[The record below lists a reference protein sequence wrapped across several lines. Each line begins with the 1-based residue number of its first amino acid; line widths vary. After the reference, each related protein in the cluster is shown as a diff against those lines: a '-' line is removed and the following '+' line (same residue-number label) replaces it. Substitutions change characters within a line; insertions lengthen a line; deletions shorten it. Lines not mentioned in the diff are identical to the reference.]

1 MTPEE
6 LLKGYLA
13 GMGGLPFALAE
24 GLKQNL
30 QPKDPKGQIDLSQFF
45 KTPEAEKLAIDF
57 FTKGMKPEGAG
68 PETPASVP
76 QAVLPPV
83 PQALP
88 QGSAPLPGGDRD
100 ISASQEQNVF
110 DQKIFDLFDKITSEE
125 YLGRAQQRDLQN
137 YLVQSAVSQQ
147 AAADRTREKTKREIE
162 KQVLQSWQARENA
175 LINRDTQILMGMG
188 RMIGSVYPADA
199 LRSGAQILSTG
210 DIDIPKVL

>member
-13 GMGGLPFALAE
+13 GMGGLPFALSE
-24 GLKQNL
+24 GVRKSLT
-30 QPKDPKGQIDLSQFF
+30 PKEFDLTQFY
-45 KTPEAEKLAIDF
+45 KTPEEAEQKAIDW
-57 FTKGMKPEGAG
+57 FTKDLKPEAGA
-68 PETPASVP
+68 PEAPLPVP
-76 QAVLPPV
+76 QPVPQVLPP
-83 PQALP
+83 
-88 QGSAPLPGGDRD
+88 GSAPLPGGNRD
-100 ISASQEQNVF
+100 ISTSPEQNVF

-137 YLVQSAVSQQ
+137 YLVQSAISQQ

-188 RMIGSVYPADA
+188 RMVGSVYPADA
-199 LRSGAQILSTG
+199 LRSGAQILNTG
-210 DIDIPKVL
+210 DINIPKVL

>member
-13 GMGGLPFALAE
+13 GMGGLPFALSE
-24 GLKQNL
+24 GVRKSLT
-30 QPKDPKGQIDLSQFF
+30 PKELDLTQFYQ
-45 KTPEAEKLAIDF
+45 TPEAEKIAVDF
-57 FTKGMKPEGAG
+57 FTQGMKPEGAG
-68 PETPASVP
+68 AEAPAPVP
-76 QAVLPPV
+76 QPV

-88 QGSAPLPGGDRD
+88 PGSAPLPGGDRN
-100 ISASQEQNVF
+100 ISTSPEQNVF

-175 LINRDTQILMGMG
+175 LINRDTQILLGMG

-199 LRSGAQILSTG
+199 LRSGAQILNTG
-210 DIDIPKVL
+210 DINIPKVL

>member
-24 GLKQNL
+24 GVKQNL
-30 QPKDPKGQIDLSQFF
+30 QPKGQIDLSQFF

-68 PETPASVP
+68 PETPATVP
-76 QAVLPPV
+76 QPVPQPV

-88 QGSAPLPGGDRD
+88 PGVPLPGGDRD
-100 ISASQEQNVF
+100 ISTSPEQNVF

-199 LRSGAQILSTG
+199 LRSGAQILNTG
-210 DIDIPKVL
+210 DINIPKVL

>member
-13 GMGGLPFALAE
+13 GMGGLPFALGEA
-24 GLKQNL
+24 LKQNL
-30 QPKDPKGQIDLSQFF
+30 KPKELDLTQFYQ
-45 KTPEAEKLAIDF
+45 TPEAEKAAVEF
-57 FTKGMKPEGAG
+57 FTQGMKPKRE
-68 PETPASVP
+68 EPAAP
-76 QAVLPPV
+76 APVLPPA
-83 PQALP
+83 PAALP
-88 QGSAPLPGGDRD
+88 PGSAPLPGGAERD
-100 ISASQEQNVF
+100 ISTSQEQNVF

-137 YLVQSAVSQQ
+137 YLVQSAISQQ

-188 RMIGSVYPADA
+188 RMVGSVYPADA
-199 LRSGAQILSTG
+199 LRSGAQILNTG
-210 DIDIPKVL
+210 DINIPKVL

>member
-13 GMGGLPFALAE
+13 GMGGLPFALGDAL
-24 GLKQNL
+24 GKNLKSQKL
-30 QPKDPKGQIDLSQFF
+30 DLTQFYQ
-45 KTPEAEKLAIDF
+45 TPEAEEAAIDF
-57 FTKGMKPEGAG
+57 YTRGMKPER
-68 PETPASVP
+68 EEPAASAP
-76 QAVLPPV
+76 VLPPA
-83 PQALP
+83 PAALP
-88 QGSAPLPGGDRD
+88 PGSAPLPGTDRD
-100 ISASQEQNVF
+100 ISTSPEQNVF

-137 YLVQSAVSQQ
+137 YLVQSAISQQ

-188 RMIGSVYPADA
+188 RMVGSVYPADA
-199 LRSGAQILSTG
+199 LRSGAQILNTG
-210 DIDIPKVL
+210 DINIPKVL

>member
-13 GMGGLPFALAE
+13 GMGGLPFALSE
-24 GLKQNL
+24 GVRKSLT
-30 QPKDPKGQIDLSQFF
+30 PKELDLTQFYQ
-45 KTPEAEKLAIDF
+45 TPEAEKLAVDF
-57 FTKGMKPEGAG
+57 FTQGMKPEGAG
-68 PETPASVP
+68 AEAPAPVP
-76 QAVLPPV
+76 QPV

-88 QGSAPLPGGDRD
+88 QASASLPGGDRD
-100 ISASQEQNVF
+100 LSTSPEQNVF

-125 YLGRAQQRDLQN
+125 YLGQAQQRDLQN

-210 DIDIPKVL
+210 DIDFRS